1 MKNKIFNFLIVCLIF
16 CNLNANAED
25 FVIESS
31 EIKVLD
37 KGNVTQATGEVKIT
51 SNDGVEITGRK
62 LIYNKKKSILKIF
75 GNVILNDKKNNI
87 ITEGEEY
94 IYLRNEEKILAVGES
109 TSNIKNTYYLKG
121 SDLVYERKNNGLYL
135 F

>member
-51 SNDGVEITGRK
+51 SNDGVEIK
-62 LIYNKKKSILKIF
+62 SNELIYDKKKNILMIS
-75 GNVILNDKKNNI
+75 GNVSIKDKKNKI
-87 ITEGEEY
+87 FTEGEEY
-94 IYLRNEEKILAVGES
+94 IYLRNEEKILSIGKTKS
-109 TSNIKNTYYLKG
+109 KIKNTYSIEG
-121 SDLVYERKNNGLYL
+121 DDLIYD
-135 F
+135 

>member
-62 LIYNKKKSILKIF
+62 LIYNKKKIDLK
-75 GNVILNDKKNNI
+75 NLW
-87 ITEGEEY
+87 
-94 IYLRNEEKILAVGES
+94 
-109 TSNIKNTYYLKG
+109 
-121 SDLVYERKNNGLYL
+121 
-135 F
+135 